1 MRYKI
6 LNLWVL
12 IGIIS
17 FANAN
22 ASSVVT
28 ITALQ
33 SPVWLQQDGSKTELK
48 PGSLLRIGDKVAAGD
63 TGRVEMKLWGNA
75 ILQLNSNSEIGIKAG
90 EIADKNG
97 DNSTPGVDPELYFY
111 QGRGCIN
118 YTARPSGENRF
129 RINLGDAMFVAVHL
143 NGDVCVLRRQ
153 GLSAIKLRA
162 GSVEITHSVGQDM
175 IILSETGTEFR
186 IEDNGSY
193 EISFP
198 GSDELSPLEIEKPF
212 FIEQVIEDEV
222 AGNSPEAVESDN
234 TANDEL
240 IETEIVNGP
249 VKAAQETQST
259 HVYTVYLFSTR
270 SKDVADQAN
279 QKFQDAGH
287 DTQIYETTGDSGSR
301 YRIAV
306 SGFESRQAAEDYSDS
321 IVGNLGVTGT
331 WIGKES
337 R

>member
-1 MRYKI
+1 MQNKI
-6 LNLWVL
+6 LNLL
-12 IGIIS
+12 LFTGIIS

-22 ASSVVT
+22 ASSVAT

-33 SPVWLQQDGSKTELK
+33 SPVWLQQDGSATEL
-48 PGSLLRIGDKVAAGD
+48 SLNSVLKIGDKVTAGD
-63 TGRVEMKLWGNA
+63 AGRVAMQLWGNA
-75 ILQLNSNSEIGIKAG
+75 ILQLNSNSEISIRKG
-90 EIADKNG
+90 EDTDISAPD
-97 DNSTPGVDPELYFY
+97 VDPELYFR

-118 YTARPSGENRF
+118 YIARSGGANRF
-129 RINLGDAMFVAVHL
+129 KVNLGNAMFVAIHL
-143 NGDVCVLRRQ
+143 HGDVCVLRQ
-153 GLSAIKLRA
+153 KGFSAIKLRA

-198 GSDELSPLEIEKPF
+198 GGDELSALEIEKPF
-212 FIEQVIEDEV
+212 IIELAIEDDA
-222 AGNSPEAVESDN
+222 AGNSPDTVESD
-234 TANDEL
+234 TAANDEL
-240 IETEIVNGP
+240 IATEP
-249 VKAAQETQST
+249 VKTVQEAQSAY
-259 HVYTVYLFSTR
+259 VYTVYLFSTR
-270 SKDVADQAN
+270 SQDVADQVN

-287 DTQIYETTGDSGSR
+287 DTQVYETTSGSGSR

-306 SGFESRQAAEDYSDS
+306 TGFESRQAAEDYSDS
-321 IVGNLGVTGT
+321 MVGKLGVTGT